1 MRTDPA
7 AGAAQLLVRLGLALL
22 AIGVPCGAVGS
33 RRLIFSLM
41 PVGAALLLVG
51 ALLAPSRDFR
61 RQWQATFLTPT
72 ALTALFLLGW
82 MALSLLWSPFA
93 GTGLER
99 MLKTGGT
106 AALAAVTV
114 ALLPE
119 RTKTS
124 NLYLLP
130 IGIGAAATAT
140 ILVAFLAP
148 GTSALRGSDIEGSAI
163 ERSALT
169 LIMMMWPA
177 LGALAV
183 RERWSSAGALSVAVA
198 AAAITVWTPV
208 SLVALALGAI
218 TFGMA
223 ASRPRATAIAL
234 ASVSLLLFALAPLIG
249 LGLGTLAVRLH
260 LDPAGP
266 LGVFPVWA
274 DLVRHEGVRL
284 ITGHGLD
291 MATRGVTNHYLPAQT
306 PRSLLF
312 EVWYDLGA
320 VGAVASGVVA
330 ARAFLT
336 AARATQPLGP
346 FLMASL
352 VCGLTIAVSGL
363 STAQLW
369 WITLLAVVGIAF
381 GLVVRGQYRTQRPR
395 LATSLTR
402 VEATAER

>member
-1 MRTDPA
+1 M
-7 AGAAQLLVRLGLALL
+7 RLGLALL

-33 RRLIFSLM
+33 RRLVFSLM
-41 PVGAALLLVG
+41 PVGAALLVLG
-51 ALLAPSRDFR
+51 ALLAPSRDMR

-106 AALAAVTV
+106 AALAALTV

-130 IGIGAAATAT
+130 IGVGAAATAT

-148 GTSALRGSDIEGSAI
+148 GASQLRGADIEGSAI
-163 ERSALT
+163 ERAALT

-177 LGALAV
+177 LGALAI

-198 AAAITVWTPV
+198 AAAIAVWTPI

-223 ASRPRATAIAL
+223 ASRPRATSIAL
-234 ASVSLLLFALAPLIG
+234 AGIFFALFAAAPVIG
-249 LGLGTLAVRLH
+249 LVGGLVATRLH
-260 LDPAGP
+260 VDPDGP
-266 LGVFPVWA
+266 FGSFPVWA
-274 DLVRHEGVRL
+274 DLVRHEGIRL
-284 ITGHGLD
+284 LTGHGLD
-291 MATRGVTNHYLPAQT
+291 MTTRGVTYQYLPAHT

-320 VGAVASGVVA
+320 VGAIASGVVA
-330 ARAFLT
+330 ARAFLA

-346 FLMASL
+346 FLTASL
-352 VCGLTIAVSGL
+352 VSGLVVAISGL

-395 LATSLTR
+395 LATSLAR
-402 VEATAER
+402 SEPALEQR